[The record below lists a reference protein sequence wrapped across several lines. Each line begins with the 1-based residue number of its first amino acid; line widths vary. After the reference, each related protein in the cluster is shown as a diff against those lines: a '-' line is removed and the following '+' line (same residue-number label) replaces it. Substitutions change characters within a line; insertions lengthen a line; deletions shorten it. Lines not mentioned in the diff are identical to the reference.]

1 MPSTSQKSSIK
12 NRLLAALPRN
22 EFERLNPHLEPVSL
36 PKGHLIYDAGDIV
49 RHAYFLQTGMV
60 SLLSATTKS
69 QVIEVGMVGD
79 EGLVGI
85 PGVLRNRRAPLRA
98 IVQIPASALKIS
110 ADALRREFKR
120 GGELQELILCF
131 THSLVTQMGQ
141 GVACNRYH
149 TNEQRLARWLLMTRD
164 RTHTPTFDLTHSFLS
179 YMLGVARS
187 GVTAAAGVL
196 HDEGL
201 ISYRRGKIK
210 ILDEAG
216 LESAA
221 CDCYRVIR
229 EDCASSLAA

>member
-1 MPSTSQKSSIK
+1 MSSSSQQSPIK
-12 NRLLAALPRN
+12 NRLLAALPRA

-36 PKGHLIYDAGDIV
+36 PKGHLVYDAGDIV
-49 RHAYFLQTGMV
+49 RHAYFLENGII

-85 PGVLRNRRAPLRA
+85 PSVLRNRRAPLRA
-98 IVQIPASALKIS
+98 MTQIPVSALKIS
-110 ADALRREFKR
+110 ADALRREFSQ

-149 TNEQRLARWLLMTRD
+149 ANEQRLARWLLMTRD
-164 RTHTPTFDLTHSFLS
+164 RIHSPTFDLTHSFLS
-179 YMLGVARS
+179 SILGVARS
-187 GVTAAAGVL
+187 GVTSAAGVL

-201 ISYRRGKIK
+201 IRYRRGRIT
-210 ILDEAG
+210 ILDEGG
-216 LESAA
+216 LETAA

-229 EDCASSLAA
+229 GDCESFLAG

>member
-1 MPSTSQKSSIK
+1 MSNLTATKPIRNQ
-12 NRLLAALPRN
+12 LLASLPRT
-22 EFERLNPHLEPVSL
+22 EFERLNPHLELVNL
-36 PKGHLIYDAGDIV
+36 PKRHIVYDVGDIV
-49 RHAYFLQTGMV
+49 RHAYFLESGMV

-85 PGVLRNRRAPLRA
+85 PGVLRNRCAPLRA
-98 IVQIPASALKIS
+98 MTQIPVSALKIS

-149 TNEQRLARWLLMTRD
+149 ANEKRLARWLLMTRD
-164 RTHTPTFDLTHSFLS
+164 RIHSPTFDLTHSFLS

-187 GVTAAAGVL
+187 GVTAAAGAL

-201 ISYRRGKIK
+201 IRYRRGRIT
-210 ILDEAG
+210 ILDEGG
-216 LESAA
+216 LEAAA
-221 CDCYRVIR
+221 CDCYRIIR
-229 EDCASSLAA
+229 DDCKNFLAA

>member
-1 MPSTSQKSSIK
+1 MPSTSPQSSMK
-12 NRLLAALPRN
+12 NRLLAALPRS
-22 EFERLNPHLEPVSL
+22 EFERLIPHLEPVSL
-36 PKGHLIYDAGDIV
+36 PKRHIVYDAGDIV
-49 RHAYFLQTGMV
+49 RHAYFLESGMV

-79 EGLVGI
+79 EGMVGI

-98 IVQIPASALKIS
+98 MTQTPISALKIS
-110 ADALRREFKR
+110 SDALRREFKR

-131 THSLVTQMGQ
+131 THSLVTQIGQ

-164 RTHTPTFDLTHSFLS
+164 RIHSPTFDLTHSFLS

-187 GVTAAAGVL
+187 GVTTAAGVL

-201 ISYRRGKIK
+201 ISYRRGKIT
-210 ILDEAG
+210 ILNESG

-221 CDCYRVIR
+221 CDCYRTIR
-229 EDCASSLAA
+229 EDCDSSLAA